1 MTVSLVAAGVGP
13 ARCNSAVAATAIEK
27 LGDESGSSVQN
38 QQNRRRRG
46 RRREEARRRGATICG
61 RCGAA
66 APEAPAA
73 PGAPGPRPAAAA
85 DASSNG
91 DADAGEKRTGTA
103 RVAWTAEERARLFAM
118 VERDGKG
125 DWAGKAVRLGT
136 GRKAKAVEQVYF
148 KNISKVQA
156 KRVGGPTRV
165 RIDQAELAM
174 GDTTLSFHTVTDC
187 HWLPSLMD
195 LHSNLAVTAVIVCSN
210 DRLAHG

>member
-1 MTVSLVAAGVGP
+1 VLNGAVAKPKAKPKAIYVKRSDGGAKEAAGHRSWETKV
-13 ARCNSAVAATAIEK
+13 ARLFKTSKATAVAAK
-27 LGDESGSSVQN
+27 
-38 QQNRRRRG
+38 RP
-46 RRREEARRRGATICG
+46 
-61 RCGAA
+61 AA
-66 APEAPAA
+66 AGPPSPEP
-73 PGAPGPRPAAAA
+73 PGAPRTAAAA
-85 DASSNG
+85 DASSNS
-91 DADAGEKRTGTA
+91 DADAGEKRAGTA

-148 KNISKVQA
+148 KNSSKVQA
-156 KRVGGPTRV
+156 KRVGGPTRE
-165 RIDQAELAM
+165 RIDQAKLAM